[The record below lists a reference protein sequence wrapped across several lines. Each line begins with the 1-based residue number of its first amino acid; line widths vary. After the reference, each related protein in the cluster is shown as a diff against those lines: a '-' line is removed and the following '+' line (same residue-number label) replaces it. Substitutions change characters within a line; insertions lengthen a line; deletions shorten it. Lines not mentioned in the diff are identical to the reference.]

1 VWQVLGTC
9 LFLAGED
16 MVERVHW
23 RQVWGLAIFM
33 GASTFCWLAYGF
45 YQPLI
50 LTQLGFTGL
59 ASTLAIFQGLL
70 GAIVEPGAGFLA
82 DRYANKIGR
91 KLPLITIGITLAGLI
106 FVVLSGLL
114 TMQIPMNL
122 RWIVPVLMTV
132 WTLAM
137 IVFRGPA
144 VALLVQM
151 VPAQT
156 LPQANSILI
165 WVVSLVGAVAPVFD
179 KIIAW
184 LGAPL
189 TFLLGAVILAG
200 GRFFLTTTPP
210 NLTTQIQK
218 PRSRSELPQYPS
230 ILWIYGIGLICGIL
244 VNLLLRWSPQFLIAK
259 LGGIEVNTLTAIIL
273 GTSALWV
280 WFVKGWVQ
288 RWGTVRSMQSATG
301 LIVILL
307 LLAPLMP
314 NGGLAIGYLIL
325 AGLAFCLLSSA
336 QIPWVLQQLAQPRLA
351 TGLYFGGMGL
361 ATAIVSMW
369 LLQVV
374 L

>member
-1 VWQVLGTC
+1 
-9 LFLAGED
+9 
-16 MVERVHW
+16 MVERVYW
-23 RQVWGLAIFM
+23 RQVWGLAIFV
-33 GASTFCWLAYGF
+33 GATTFCWLAYGF

-50 LTQLGFTGL
+50 LTQLGFTEL
-59 ASTLAIFQGLL
+59 ASTLPIFQGLL
-70 GAIVEPGAGFLA
+70 GAIVEPGSGLLA
-82 DRYANKIGR
+82 DRYANKIGH
-91 KLPLITIGITLAGLI
+91 KLPLITIGITLAGLVFI
-106 FVVLSGLL
+106 VLSGLL
-114 TMQIPMNL
+114 TMQIPVNL

-151 VPAQT
+151 VPTQT

-165 WVVSLVGAVAPVFD
+165 WVVSVVGAVAPVFD
-179 KIIAW
+179 KIITW

-200 GRFFLTTTPP
+200 GRFCLTITPP
-210 NLTTQIQK
+210 NLTAQIQK
-218 PRSRSELPQYPS
+218 TQLPQYPAMLRLYS
-230 ILWIYGIGLICGIL
+230 IGLICGIL
-244 VNLLLRWSPQFLIAK
+244 VNLLLRWSPQFLLAK
-259 LGGIEVNTLTAIIL
+259 LGGTEVNTLTAIML
-273 GTSALWV
+273 GISALWV

-307 LLAPLMP
+307 LLAPLIP
-314 NGGLAIGYLIL
+314 TGGLAIGYLIL

-351 TGLYFGGMGL
+351 TGLYLGGMGL
-361 ATAIVSMW
+361 ATAIVSM
-369 LLQVV
+369 LL
-374 L
+374 LKTT

>member
-1 VWQVLGTC
+1 
-9 LFLAGED
+9 
-16 MVERVHW
+16 MVERVYW
-23 RQVWGLAIFM
+23 RQVWGLAIFL
-33 GASTFCWLAYGF
+33 GATTFCWLAYGF

-50 LTQLGFTGL
+50 LIQLGFTGL

-70 GAIVEPGAGFLA
+70 GAIVEPLAGLLA

-91 KLPLITIGITLAGLI
+91 KLPLITISITLAGLI
-106 FVVLSGLL
+106 FVVLSALL
-114 TMQIPMNL
+114 TMQIPVDL

-137 IVFRGPA
+137 IIFRGPA
-144 VALLVQM
+144 VALLAQM
-151 VPAQT
+151 APAQV

-165 WVVSLVGAVAPVFD
+165 WVVSVVGAVAPVFD

-200 GRFFLTTTPP
+200 GRFFLTITPSNP
-210 NLTTQIQK
+210 AVQIQNPLSGK
-218 PRSRSELPQYPS
+218 VGETELPQYLS
-230 ILWIYGIGLICGIL
+230 MLRVYSIGLICGIL

-259 LGGIEVNTLTAIIL
+259 LGGTEVNTLTAIIL

-288 RWGTVRSMQSATG
+288 RWGIVRSMQVATG

-307 LLAPLMP
+307 LLAPIIP
-314 NGGLAIGYLIL
+314 TGGVVIGYLIL
-325 AGLAFCLLSSA
+325 AGLAFCLLSLA
-336 QIPWVLQQLAQPRLA
+336 QIPWVLQQLTQPRLA

-361 ATAIVSMW
+361 ATAIISM
-369 LLQVV
+369 LLLVIARSV
-374 L
+374 ISA

>member
-1 VWQVLGTC
+1 
-9 LFLAGED
+9 

-23 RQVWGLAIFM
+23 RQVWGLAIFV
-33 GASTFCWLAYGF
+33 GATTFCWLAYGF

-50 LTQLGFTGL
+50 LTQLGFTEL

-82 DRYANKIGR
+82 DRYVNRVGH
-91 KLPLITIGITLAGLI
+91 KLPLITSGVTLAGLI
-106 FVVLSGLL
+106 FVALSGLL
-114 TMQIPMNL
+114 ITQIPVDL

-151 VPAQT
+151 VPAQK
-156 LPQANSILI
+156 LPHANGILV
-165 WVVSLVGAVAPVFD
+165 WVVSLVGAIAPVFD
-179 KIIAW
+179 KLIAW
-184 LGAPL
+184 IGSPL
-189 TFLLGAVILAG
+189 TFLLGAIILAL
-200 GRFFLTTTPP
+200 GRFCLTTTPP
-210 NLTTQIQK
+210 KLTVEIQI
-218 PRSRSELPQYPS
+218 PRSQQYPEMLRLYS
-230 ILWIYGIGLICGIL
+230 IGLICGVL
-244 VNLLLRWSPQFLIAK
+244 VNLLLRWSPQMLTTK
-259 LGGIEVNTLTAIIL
+259 LGGVEINTLTAIIL
-273 GTSALWV
+273 GISALWV
-280 WFVKGWVQ
+280 WFVKTWVQ
-288 RWGTVRSMQSATG
+288 CWGNVRSMQVATG

-307 LLAPLMP
+307 FLAPVMAT
-314 NGGLAIGYLIL
+314 GGIAIGYLIL

-369 LLQVV
+369 LLRAV
-374 L
+374 

>member
-1 VWQVLGTC
+1 
-9 LFLAGED
+9 
-16 MVERVHW
+16 MVERVYW
-23 RQVWGLAIFM
+23 RQVWGLAIFV
-33 GASTFCWLAYGF
+33 GATTFCWLAYGF

-50 LTQLGFTGL
+50 LTQLGFTEL

-70 GAIVEPGAGFLA
+70 GAIVEPGSSFLA
-82 DRYANKIGR
+82 DRYANKIGH

-106 FVVLSGLL
+106 FVVMSGLL
-114 TMQIPMNL
+114 TMQIPVNL

-151 VPAQT
+151 VPTQT

-165 WVVSLVGAVAPVFD
+165 WVVSVVGAVAPVFD

-200 GRFFLTTTPP
+200 GRFCLTITPP
-210 NLTTQIQK
+210 NLTAQIPKTQ
-218 PRSRSELPQYPS
+218 LPQYPAM
-230 ILWIYGIGLICGIL
+230 LRLYGIGLICGIL
-244 VNLLLRWSPQFLIAK
+244 VNLLLRWSPQFLLAK
-259 LGGIEVNTLTAIIL
+259 LGGTEVNTLTAIML
-273 GTSALWV
+273 GISPLWV

-307 LLAPLMP
+307 LLAPLIP
-314 NGGLAIGYLIL
+314 TGGLAIGYLIL

-351 TGLYFGGMGL
+351 TGLYLGGMGL
-361 ATAIVSMW
+361 ATAIVSM
-369 LLQVV
+369 LL
-374 L
+374 LKTT